1 MPVDFSLGWK
11 EKKEPIIKPPYSL
24 DDYLVL
30 QDVKFEAK
38 ATYEGSN
45 KKLLT
50 YDASLASLRSRGQ
63 TRHPRPQEV
72 FGLLIANL
80 ENKVT
85 AEQKSIAEDM
95 LNSYGEWLSA
105 AMERNK
111 DKLTI
116 YTDPE
121 GLVWNGSTYVMENFT
136 FESKRDFSIAG
147 IPSTKLVDLNQFG
160 NDLVE
165 FLYTRKFAQLPQAMC
180 EDGKRAQL
188 YLPADGQILPAG
200 RGSFGSRFYVGS
212 YNYNNRASRGVVPSS
227 RAKK

>member
-95 LNSYGEWLSA
+95 LNSHSEWFSTAL
-105 AMERNK
+105 ERNK

-121 GLVWNGSTYVMENFT
+121 GLVWNGSTSTYVMENFT

-147 IPSTKLVDLNQFG
+147 ISSAKLVDLNQFG

-165 FLYTRKFAQLPQAMC
+165 FLYTRKFAQLPQAMR
-180 EDGKRAQL
+180 EDGSRAQL
-188 YLPADGQILPAG
+188 YLPADRRILPAG
-200 RGSFGSRFYVGS
+200 RGVFNYGSNVNVY
-212 YNYNNRASRGVVPSS
+212 YWASRGVVPSS

>member
-1 MPVDFSLGWK
+1 MAKIDLSGIHVPTLEEIALSMLS
-11 EKKEPIIKPPYSL
+11 PYAGIT
-24 DDYLVL
+24 
-30 QDVKFEAK
+30 FEAK
-38 ATYEGSN
+38 AEYDGSD
-45 KKLLT
+45 KKL
-50 YDASLASLRSRGQ
+50 YNFDQSLSRLKAAGY

-95 LNSYGEWLSA
+95 LNSYSEWFST

-165 FLYTRKFAQLPQAMC
+165 FLYTRKFAQLPQAMR

-188 YLPADGQILPAG
+188 YLPADRQILPAG
-200 RGSFGSRFYVGS
+200 RGSFSGRFDVSYYYVD
-212 YNYNNRASRGVVPSS
+212 RASRGVVPSS